1 MRRIRGRTHRR
12 DGYRAAG
19 WGVRSGTRGRCTH
32 DLGSSP
38 SPVLPKRTAERYSR
52 RKCQMRRIVLA
63 AAVSLCVVSL
73 AATASADTL
82 VLRDGTR
89 VPGTIVSIA
98 ARMIMFE
105 DSSGI
110 SHRYSANEV
119 ASLEFTSTERRNTAA
134 GIDDRA

>member
-1 MRRIRGRTHRR
+1 MRRI
-12 DGYRAAG
+12 A
-19 WGVRSGTRGRCTH
+19 
-32 DLGSSP
+32 
-38 SPVLPKRTAERYSR
+38 
-52 RKCQMRRIVLA
+52 LA

-73 AATASADTL
+73 AAIASADTL

-89 VPGTIVSIA
+89 VPGTIVGIA
-98 ARMIMFE
+98 ARMITFE

-134 GIDDRA
+134 GMDDRATGSPDVVLDSRSITVGRPYLMLPGHRATMRP